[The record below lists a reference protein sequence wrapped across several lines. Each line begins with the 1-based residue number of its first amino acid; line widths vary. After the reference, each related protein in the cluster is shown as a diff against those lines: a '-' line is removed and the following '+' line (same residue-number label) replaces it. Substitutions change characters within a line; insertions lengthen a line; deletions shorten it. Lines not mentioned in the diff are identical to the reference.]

1 MSKEKTIGEI
11 FKDGIPKFSQIRVYR
26 KNPEGY
32 LINTKIPRREWW
44 RYEKCVPEDVLRG
57 IDGSITV
64 YVNEKA
70 KGVVSWQ

>member
-26 KNPEGY
+26 KNSKGD
-32 LINTKIPRREWW
+32 LINTREWW
-44 RYEKCVPEDVLRG
+44 RYEKCVPEDVVQG